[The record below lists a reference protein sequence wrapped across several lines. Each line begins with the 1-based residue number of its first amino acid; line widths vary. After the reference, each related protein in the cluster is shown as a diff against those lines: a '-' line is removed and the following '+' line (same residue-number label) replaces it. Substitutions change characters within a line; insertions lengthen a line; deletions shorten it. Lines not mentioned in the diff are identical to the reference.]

1 MDRCGILQDYVVNCH
16 YSFDW
21 DGYYGTIGYMGL
33 ADVARKP
40 FHYDGSVYHE
50 DYGQVYLVEMR

>member
-1 MDRCGILQDYVVNCH
+1 MDRCGILQDYVVNCND
-16 YSFDW
+16 SFDGN
-21 DGYYGTIGYMGL
+21 DYIGTNGYMGL

-50 DYGQVYLVEMR
+50 DYSQVDLVGMR

>member
-1 MDRCGILQDYVVNCH
+1 MDRCGILQDYVVNCND
-16 YSFDW
+16 SFDGN
-21 DGYYGTIGYMGL
+21 GYIGTTDYMGL

-50 DYGQVYLVEMR
+50 DYSQVDLVEMR

>member
-1 MDRCGILQDYVVNCH
+1 MLQDYVVNCH
-16 YSFDW
+16 YSFGW
-21 DGYYGTIGYMGL
+21 DGYYETIGYMGL

-50 DYGQVYLVEMR
+50 GYGQVHLVEMR